1 MEIPADSLALP
12 LAAAGDIPLAQW
24 LVWGATWVAAVLFL
38 ALTIFVHELGHFLAA
53 RWRGLVV
60 DRFSIGF
67 GPRLWAKK
75 IDGVDWCLSA
85 IPLGGYVS
93 LPQLAPMDMIE
104 GPAATGGAKIPE
116 AHPRDKIIVAF
127 AGPLFSF
134 LLALATA
141 ALVWIVGRPA
151 HEAEGS
157 TVIGYVLKDSPAATA
172 NIPLLP
178 GDRILAID
186 NRPVT
191 GFGGSGDGVIEA
203 VVFSKGEKIQFDIE
217 RTLADGTQELLTVR
231 IRPRKD
237 EITEL
242 REVGIMAAERILV
255 AKALPNSPAEAA
267 GIREGD
273 ELLAL
278 DGKRMYSRMQVVD
291 TIAKNGPRPIDL
303 RFLRDGAEATARLTP
318 EVPSGTD
325 EPKIGIQFDPPP
337 PVIVRPSPLRQ
348 VAESSAAVFKVL
360 RALVDRKSEIKPRH
374 MMSPVGMVD
383 SFSRLLDIDIR
394 LVLWYAVVINVNLAL
409 LNILPI
415 PVLDGGHIVF
425 SLIEWARRRPLPGQ
439 LIHGLQSAFAML
451 LIAFMVYVMFYD
463 TRRVV
468 RQRIEEHEMREKAR
482 ETPAIEFPPEPE
494 PAAKNP

>member
-1 MEIPADSLALP
+1 MEPTATLLSWP
-12 LAAAGDIPLAQW
+12 LAAAGDIPTSQW
-24 LVWGATWVAAVLFL
+24 LLWAGTWVAAVFFL

-67 GPRLWAKK
+67 GPRLWAKT
-75 IDGVDWCLSA
+75 IDGVDWCVSL

-93 LPQLAPMDMIE
+93 LPQLAPMEMIE
-104 GPAATGGAKIPE
+104 GAPSAEKGAIPE
-116 AHPRDKIIVAF
+116 AHPLDKIIVAF

-134 LLALATA
+134 LLALTTA
-141 ALVWIVGRPA
+141 GLVWFVGRPA
-151 HEAEGS
+151 QEAERS
-157 TVIGYVLKDSPAATA
+157 TVVGYVLKDSPAAKA
-172 NIPLLP
+172 PIPLLP
-178 GDRILAID
+178 GDKILAVD
-186 NRPVT
+186 NKPVT
-191 GFGGSGDGVIEA
+191 SFGGARQSVIEA
-203 VVFSKGEKIQFDIE
+203 VVFSQGEKIQFDVE
-217 RTLADGTQELLTVR
+217 RTRDDGITELITTR

-242 REVGIMAAERILV
+242 REVGIMAAERLLV
-255 AKALPNSPAEAA
+255 GKVMPHSPAEAA
-267 GIREGD
+267 ALRPGD
-273 ELLAL
+273 ELLL
-278 DGKRMYSRMQVVD
+278 LGGKRMFSRMQFVD
-291 TIAKNGPRPIDL
+291 AIAAHGSRPIEL
-303 RFLRDGAEATARLTP
+303 TYLRDGATASARVTP

-325 EPKIGIQFDPPP
+325 EPKIGIQFDAPPP
-337 PVIVRPSPLRQ
+337 IIVRPSPFGQ
-348 VAESSAAVFKVL
+348 IAESAAAVLEVL
-360 RALVDRKSEIKPRH
+360 RALVDRKSEIGPRH

-383 SFSRLLDIDIR
+383 SVSRLLDIDMR

-425 SLIEWARRRPLPGQ
+425 SLVEWVRRRPLPAQ

-468 RQRIEEHEMREKAR
+468 RQRMEEHELREKAR
-482 ETPAIEFPPEPE
+482 TAPEIAFPPEPS
-494 PAAKNP
+494 PATPKP